1 MIVCGPMKSLVVVF
15 IGLGL
20 MLPIMNTVEAEVH
33 PANLPAPPLDPS
45 QISRPEGKPVL
56 FIIGD
61 STVHNSSG
69 EFKGWGD
76 VVWQYFDT
84 NRIEIQNH
92 AKGGRSSRT
101 YRTQGSW
108 SNVLA
113 SARKGDFVI
122 MQFGHNDAGP
132 LDDTNRARGTLP
144 GLGDETKEIY
154 NPITRQKEVVHTYG
168 WYIRQY
174 IREAREAGM
183 IPIVCSPVPRV
194 PRRPVE
200 LSNIET
206 NQYAF
211 WAHSVAKEENAC
223 FVDLY
228 NIVMHKWVG
237 LTPEQIKQAYFTT
250 NDNTHTTFA
259 GADLNARAFVEGL
272 RELKGCPL
280 VKFLKEVTE

>member
-1 MIVCGPMKSLVVVF
+1 VIVCGPMKSLVVVF
-15 IGLGL
+15 IALGL
-20 MLPIMNTVEAEVH
+20 MLPIMNMVEAEVH
-33 PANLPAPPLDPS
+33 PANLPATPLDPS

-101 YRTQGSW
+101 YRTQGWW

-113 SARKGDFVI
+113 GVRKGDFVI

-154 NPITRQKEVVHTYG
+154 NPITRQREVVHTYG

-206 NQYAF
+206 NQYAV
-211 WAHSVAKEENAC
+211 WAHFVAKEENAC

-228 NIVMHKWVG
+228 KIVMHKWVG

-272 RELKGCPL
+272 RELKSCPL
-280 VKFLKEVTE
+280 AKFLKEVTE